1 VNRRSI
7 IRKLDSVFYE
17 FVGSIKDEKI
27 QTIVREKAYITGGAI
42 VSLLKNEEPN
52 DYDIYFIDKESA
64 KAVTEYYLKVFE
76 NECSSIS
83 IEGTEIQENEN
94 GGIRLYIPHGGT
106 LRADKETEDFKP
118 YFLSSNAVS
127 LSNDIQLIHRFY
139 GSPEKI
145 HDSYDFVHCTCYYH
159 PLHKKLDMPQKA
171 LESILTNE
179 LIYTGSKYPLA
190 SIIRTRKFL
199 KRGWNANAGQ
209 YVKMALQLG
218 ELDLTNPLVLSDQ
231 LTGVDLVLFSIVI
244 ETINEKMEADS
255 SFKPTISYISDI
267 IDAVF
272 DEQLAD

>member
-1 VNRRSI
+1 
-7 IRKLDSVFYE
+7 
-17 FVGSIKDEKI
+17 
-27 QTIVREKAYITGGAI
+27 
-42 VSLLKNEEPN
+42 
-52 DYDIYFIDKESA
+52 
-64 KAVTEYYLKVFE
+64 
-76 NECSSIS
+76 
-83 IEGTEIQENEN
+83 
-94 GGIRLYIPHGGT
+94 
-106 LRADKETEDFKP
+106 
-118 YFLSSNAVS
+118 
-127 LSNDIQLIHRFY
+127 
-139 GSPEKI
+139 
-145 HDSYDFVHCTCYYH
+145 
-159 PLHKKLDMPQKA
+159 MPQKA

-267 IDAVF
+267 IGAVF